1 MTLNG
6 IAARMVYRIEYSPA
20 SEEHLRVLNARQRTT
35 VFDTV
40 DEQLAH
46 QPSVE
51 TRNRKSMRPNSIAPW
66 EIRIGDLRVYYEV
79 VDEPEKRVTIL
90 AVGRKDRS
98 RVLIGG
104 MEVRASAH
112 SGVAG

>member
-1 MTLNG
+1 
-6 IAARMVYRIEYSPA
+6 MVYQIQYSPA
-20 SEEHLRVLNARQRTT
+20 SEEHLRVLSARQRAT

-40 DEQLAH
+40 EEQLAH

-51 TRNRKSMRPNSIAPW
+51 TRNRKSMRPNSVAPW
-66 EIRIGDLRVYYEV
+66 ELRIDDLRVYYDV

-98 RVLIGG
+98 RVFIGG
-104 MEVRASAH
+104 KEVEL
-112 SGVAG
+112 